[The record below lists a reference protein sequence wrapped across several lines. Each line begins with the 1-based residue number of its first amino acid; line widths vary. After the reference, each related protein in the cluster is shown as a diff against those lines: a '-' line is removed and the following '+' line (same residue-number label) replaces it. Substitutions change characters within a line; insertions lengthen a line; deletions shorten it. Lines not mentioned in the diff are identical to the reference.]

1 MKYLSFLKGKTISIP
16 YNNDPNLIKKLGELL
31 VERLPFNI
39 YIYFAPNP
47 LIINAGRK
55 LPNAKSYLNN
65 NKFDGSKFDNE
76 LILALKNAKKYGF
89 KTNLLMNNVLLGIPH
104 SNEDLKIEIPKIQK
118 YLENLNSKNVL
129 DRVTISNPYL
139 LELINWKKLPNIEIK
154 TSVNFQIKS
163 PSSIDLV
170 NNVSNFWLDRSID
183 CIEIQKD
190 LLRNVKALREIKK
203 KISKK
208 TKLSII
214 VNEGC
219 LTGCPYQ
226 MAHQLYSFSFPTKK
240 GKINSE
246 NILFNIAKCKY
257 ITRAEPWRILDA
269 NWILPSWLKYYTKLI
284 DEFKL
289 TDRDASTEDILYI
302 VKAYTT
308 GDYDKGNLCRLI
320 SLLNMEK
327 FLLPE
332 SALPNNFFEDVSEGI
347 TKSDNYYKKIWKKI
361 ENHNKS
367 LGNKDITIGLNGL
380 RRENLHKFIG
390 NN

>member
-1 MKYLSFLKGKTISIP
+1 MKYLSSLRGKTISIP
-16 YNNDPNLIKKLGELL
+16 YNNDPDLIKKLEGLL
-31 VERLPFNI
+31 IHPRLFDV

-47 LIINAGRK
+47 RIINAGRK
-55 LPNAKSYLNN
+55 LPNAKNYLNK
-65 NKFDGSKFDNE
+65 NKFDGNKFDNE
-76 LILALKNAKKYGF
+76 LILALKKAKKFGF
-89 KTNLLMNNVLLGIPH
+89 RTNLLLNNVLLGIPH
-104 SNEDLKIEIPKIQK
+104 SNEDLKIVIPKIQK
-118 YLENLNSKNVL
+118 YLEELYSKNIL

-139 LELINWKKLPNIEIK
+139 LELINWKKLPNVEIK

-170 NNVSNFWLDRSID
+170 NNVSNFWLDKKID

-190 LLRNVKALREIKK
+190 LLRNVKALKEIKK
-203 KISKK
+203 KIDKK

-214 VNEGC
+214 INEGC

-240 GKINSE
+240 GKINPE
-246 NILFNIAKCKY
+246 NISFNIAKCKY
-257 ITRAEPWRILDA
+257 ITRAEPWRALDA
-269 NWILPSWLKYYTKLI
+269 NWILPAWLKYYAKLI

-302 VKAYTT
+302 VKSYTT

-320 SLLNMEK
+320 SLLSMEK
-327 FLLPE
+327 FLFPE
-332 SALPNNFFEDVSEGI
+332 SVLPVNFFEDISGEI
-347 TKSDNYYKKIWKKI
+347 SQNDNYYKKIWKKI
-361 ENHNKS
+361 ANHNKS
-367 LGNKDITIGLNGL
+367 SEDKDITIGLNGL